1 MCVCT
6 GFSGVAR
13 LGRDHGPLV
22 DAFLHVLQHR
32 QQFRHTCREPGW
44 EYIYVVLCTLHVGK
58 ENHGF
63 ENLDFGKKKIPA
75 ETAPQEEQ
83 VEHIISTSNHLTIW
97 STG

>member
-1 MCVCT
+1 MS
-6 GFSGVAR
+6 FSTASSSDTRAVN
-13 LGRDHGPLV
+13 LV
-22 DAFLHVLQHR
+22 GN
-32 QQFRHTCREPGW
+32 T
-44 EYIYVVLCTLHVGK
+44 YIHVVLCTLHVGK

-83 VEHIISTSNHLTIW
+83 VEHIISASNHLTIW